1 MQTIRER
8 EQSVKPQLGRPSV
21 GLDLPMV
28 RFSVHINGGTEMS
41 DQDYGKWF
49 LSLSPEVQKMVSE
62 ARDLKWELAA
72 IQGKGR

>member
-1 MQTIRER
+1 
-8 EQSVKPQLGRPSV
+8 
-21 GLDLPMV
+21 MV